1 MEKYGLLKIIKTM
14 TTNSEYINEES
25 NASQCARIL
34 EHFEKGLTLTSLE
47 ALHLFGCFRLASRI
61 HDLRVQGYDIIV
73 ERIKTS
79 NGKTVAQYRMG

>member
-1 MEKYGLLKIIKTM
+1 M

-34 EHFEKGLTLTSLE
+34 EHLEKGLTLTSLE
-47 ALHLFGCFRLASRI
+47 ALNRFGCFRLASRI
-61 HDLRVQGYDIIV
+61 HDLRELGYNIIV

-79 NGKTVAQYRMG
+79 NGKTVAQSTMQ